1 MANTVIDQMLA
12 AAANA
17 AGATWGKIEPD
28 LRGFAKNLVQDSARI
43 ASDLATAKIDKD
55 EADIQF
61 QMLADYSAIVA
72 NYAEAAVKAAAQAAF
87 NAAVDTLWAAITAAA
102 KV

>member
-1 MANTVIDQMLA
+1 MANAVIDQMLA

-28 LRGFAKNLVQDSARI
+28 LEGFAQNLVQDSAQI
-43 ASDLATAKIDKD
+43 ASDLATGKIDED
-55 EADIQF
+55 EANVQF
-61 QMLADYSAIVA
+61 KLLADYSAIVA

-87 NAAVDTLWAAITAAA
+87 NAAIDTLWAAVTSAA
-102 KV
+102 KI